1 MNRIE
6 LNKIYIDK
14 LIKTALEEDL
24 AYGDITTDS
33 IFSTDDRDVACIV
46 TKKSGIVCGME
57 AAVRVFKMLDSEIE
71 CQILTP
77 DGTNVAYGDLLMVMR
92 GRIQTLLKGERTAL
106 NIMQHA
112 SGIAN
117 FTNRCVQL
125 TEGTHAKITDT
136 RKTLPGLRALQKYA
150 VRVGGGRNHRFN
162 LSDCVMIKDNHI
174 DGAGSITV
182 AVESVRANIGHAV
195 KVEVE
200 VRDLKELD
208 EALKAGADI
217 IMLDNMSCDMMK
229 QAVEITNGRTILEA
243 SGGVTEESLAA
254 IAATGVDYISIGAL
268 THSVPAFDI
277 SMYIGNKVCA
287 GKIAEYEKAHGV
299 KIFD

>member
-1 MNRIE
+1 
-6 LNKIYIDK
+6 
-14 LIKTALEEDL
+14 
-24 AYGDITTDS
+24 
-33 IFSTDDRDVACIV
+33 
-46 TKKSGIVCGME
+46 
-57 AAVRVFKMLDSEIE
+57 
-71 CQILTP
+71 
-77 DGTNVAYGDLLMVMR
+77 
-92 GRIQTLLKGERTAL
+92 
-106 NIMQHA
+106 
-112 SGIAN
+112 
-117 FTNRCVQL
+117 
-125 TEGTHAKITDT
+125 
-136 RKTLPGLRALQKYA
+136 
-150 VRVGGGRNHRFN
+150 
-162 LSDCVMIKDNHI
+162 MIKDNHI

-229 QAVEITNGRTILEA
+229 QAVEIANGRTILEA